1 MSSSPTPMRTPPAPS
16 TPAPPSS
23 APRPTGTTA
32 AAAPR
37 RATSKAMSGASGA
50 TTRLKSLSTW
60 DRSVEQ
66 AGDRAFIGD
75 AADGFGEERGDGE
88 DADLVAGARRF
99 LGGANRI
106 GDDQLLQRRLLDP
119 RHGGARQDAVG
130 AINDDVLRAALLERG
145 SGVAQGPGRIDDVV
159 DEDAEAAGD
168 VADDVHNLRFARLLS
183 DLRSDES
190 RVGKECISTCRSRV

>member
-1 MSSSPTPMRTPPAPS
+1 MA
-16 TPAPPSS
+16 
-23 APRPTGTTA
+23 G
-32 AAAPR
+32 
-37 RATSKAMSGASGA
+37 ATGA
-50 TTRLKSLSTW
+50 TTRLKSLSTC

-130 AINDDVLRAALLERG
+130 AISDDVLRAARSEEHTSELQSLM
-145 SGVAQGPGRIDDVV
+145 RISYAVFC
-159 DEDAEAAGD
+159 
-168 VADDVHNLRFARLLS
+168 L
-183 DLRSDES
+183 
-190 RVGKECISTCRSRV
+190 